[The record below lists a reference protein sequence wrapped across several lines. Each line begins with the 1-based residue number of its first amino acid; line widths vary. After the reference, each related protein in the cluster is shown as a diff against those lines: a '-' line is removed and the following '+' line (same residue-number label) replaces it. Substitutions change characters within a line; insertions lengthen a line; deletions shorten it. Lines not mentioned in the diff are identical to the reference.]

1 MIIGPVL
8 DLVLPLAA
16 LLPHSAGPYIALIL
30 IGFGIGVLGHL
41 SSARWLVAAG
51 VILIFLGAFLFPVA
65 VNFTQDNPQPI
76 QTPAA
81 PEESARALEVG
92 P

>member
-1 MIIGPVL
+1 VL
-8 DLVLPLAA
+8 DLALPLAD
-16 LLPHSAGPYIALIL
+16 LLPHSAGPYIALVL
-30 IGFGIGVLGHL
+30 IGFAIGIFGHL

-65 VNFTQDNPQPI
+65 VNLTQEAPPRI
-76 QTPAA
+76 EA
-81 PEESARALEVG
+81 PEESGKPLQTL

>member
-1 MIIGPVL
+1 MF
-8 DLVLPLAA
+8 DLAPPLAA

-30 IGFGIGVLGHL
+30 IGFAIGILGHL

-65 VNFTQDNPQPI
+65 VNFTQDNPRPHEV
-76 QTPAA
+76 
-81 PEESARALEVG
+81 PEVPEVPREGSRALEVG

>member
-1 MIIGPVL
+1 MIIRAVL
-8 DLVLPLAA
+8 DLALPLAA
-16 LLPHSAGPYIALIL
+16 LLPHSAGPYIALML
-30 IGFGIGVLGHL
+30 IGFAIGILGHL

-65 VNFTQDNPQPI
+65 VNFTQDSPRQI
-76 QTPAA
+76 EA
-81 PEESARALEVG
+81 PEENAPTLETL

>member
-1 MIIGPVL
+1 ML
-8 DLVLPLAA
+8 DLALPLAA

-30 IGFGIGVLGHL
+30 IGFAIGILGHL

-65 VNFTQDNPQPI
+65 VNFTQDNPRPGQ
-76 QTPAA
+76 A
-81 PEESARALEVG
+81 PGVPEVPREGSRALEVG

>member
-1 MIIGPVL
+1 MIIRAVL
-8 DLVLPLAA
+8 DLALPLAA
-16 LLPHSAGPYIALIL
+16 LLPHSAGPYIALML
-30 IGFGIGVLGHL
+30 IGFAIGILGHL

-65 VNFTQDNPQPI
+65 VNFTQDSPRDLD
-76 QTPAA
+76 A
-81 PEESARALEVG
+81 PSEGTRPVEIV